1 MGADEVAAV
10 RAIVE
15 EEFAAYGSAVRA
27 ARVTPTVVA
36 LRAKAATVVDAE
48 LSRLA
53 GRLSE
58 EGVSGHALE
67 EIAQTVRR
75 VVDKL
80 LHAPTV
86 RVKELASSPDGE
98 EYAAALRVLFD
109 LDPRTVDAVTR
120 AEVESPN
127 STGGE
132 PVNSEPLRLG
142 SRKSPMAIA
151 QSGDV
156 ARLIT
161 ERTGRRVEIV
171 GVTTLGDVSREQLTQ
186 IGGTGVFVSAL
197 RESLLRGEVDFAVH
211 SLKDLPT
218 GAAPGITLAAIP
230 ARDDPRDALVAR
242 DGAKLADLPAGA
254 RIGTGSPRRAA
265 QLSMLR
271 SDLTCVPIRGNA
283 NTRLAKVREGELD
296 AVVLAYAGLAR
307 IGHTDLVSEIFEPDD
322 MVPAPGQGALAVEC
336 RADDTELAELLATI
350 DHAPTRAA
358 VTAERSLLAAL
369 EAGCSAPVGAY
380 ADPDGQRTGC
390 TWRASYLA
398 YLRQV
403 SSLPYWTRAA
413 ASGRM
418 VIRERGEAE
427 AADAARLGRELAAR
441 MLALGAAGLMRAE
454 KTNGN
459 DAHD

>member
-1 MGADEVAAV
+1 
-10 RAIVE
+10 
-15 EEFAAYGSAVRA
+15 
-27 ARVTPTVVA
+27 
-36 LRAKAATVVDAE
+36 
-48 LSRLA
+48 
-53 GRLSE
+53 
-58 EGVSGHALE
+58 
-67 EIAQTVRR
+67 
-75 VVDKL
+75 
-80 LHAPTV
+80 
-86 RVKELASSPDGE
+86 
-98 EYAAALRVLFD
+98 
-109 LDPRTVDAVTR
+109 
-120 AEVESPN
+120 
-127 STGGE
+127 
-132 PVNSEPLRLG
+132 
-142 SRKSPMAIA
+142 MAIA

-171 GVTTLGDVSREQLTQ
+171 GVTTLGDVSREHLTQ

-242 DGAKLADLPAGA
+242 DGAKLADLPPGA
-254 RIGTGSPRRAA
+254 RVGTGLPRRAA
-265 QLSMLR
+265 QLSVLR
-271 SDLTCVPIRGNA
+271 SDLSCVPIRGNA
-283 NTRLAKVREGELD
+283 NTRLAKVREGEFD

-307 IGHTDLVSEIFEPDD
+307 IGRTDLVTEIFEPED

-336 RADDTELAELLATI
+336 RADNTELAELLARV

-380 ADPDGQRTGC
+380 AIHTGAN
-390 TWRASYLA
+390 RLHLEGLVLGVPAASFQPAVLD
-398 YLRQV
+398 
-403 SSLPYWTRAA
+403 SAA

-427 AADAARLGRELAAR
+427 TADAARLGSELAVR